1 MASSKT
7 KRRSRKARAA
17 RAIAVPGGAAPGT
30 HQSPG
35 PSGERVTPKVSPQ
48 AKAAAQSTRRAQR
61 EARELE
67 AARTSALAGRTL
79 GTYGERPKSFFD
91 PIPVAEIAI
100 LAGVI
105 AVVVGLLEGGGPAVA
120 VGGIVCGLGVAEF
133 TAREHFS
140 GYRSHATL
148 LAAFPAIVVEL
159 LLATYVGVPTK
170 RTLLLAPVLPI
181 FAFSFWLLRRAFAKA
196 RYARVARPP
205 AS

>member
-1 MASSKT
+1 M
-7 KRRSRKARAA
+7 
-17 RAIAVPGGAAPGT
+17 
-30 HQSPG
+30 
-35 PSGERVTPKVSPQ
+35 
-48 AKAAAQSTRRAQR
+48 
-61 EARELE
+61 
-67 AARTSALAGRTL
+67 AGRTL
-79 GTYGERPKSFFD
+79 GTYGERPRSVFD

-105 AVVVGLLEGGGPAVA
+105 AVVVGLLEGGGPAIA
-120 VGGIVCGLGVAEF
+120 VGGIVCGLGVLEF

-159 LLATYVGVPTK
+159 VLATYVGVPTK

-205 AS
+205 AA